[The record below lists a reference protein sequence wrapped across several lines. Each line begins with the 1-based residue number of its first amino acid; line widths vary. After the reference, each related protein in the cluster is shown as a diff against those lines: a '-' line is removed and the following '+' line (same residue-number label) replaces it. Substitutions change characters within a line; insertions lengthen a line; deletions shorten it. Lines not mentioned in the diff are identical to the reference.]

1 MVDMLLKGDAGILVE
16 IKDAK
21 GRTPLTMAAIGK
33 KTIKKDKKL
42 RSLIH
47 DVEFIF
53 WVKRQDSDQDLHLY
67 MDFILTGQD
76 QDQVYRDPD

>member
-33 KTIKKDKKL
+33 KTIKKI
-42 RSLIH
+42 RSY
-47 DVEFIF
+47 
-53 WVKRQDSDQDLHLY
+53 DL
-67 MDFILTGQD
+67 
-76 QDQVYRDPD
+76 